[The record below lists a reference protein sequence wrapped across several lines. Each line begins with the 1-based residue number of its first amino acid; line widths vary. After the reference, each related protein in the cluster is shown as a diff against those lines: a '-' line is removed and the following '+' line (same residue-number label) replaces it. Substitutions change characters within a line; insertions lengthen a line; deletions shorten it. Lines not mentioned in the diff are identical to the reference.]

1 MLYIKNDRLYTQSFS
16 FELPEDM
23 GIVTDP
29 PGVSPDTLIFET
41 LDGKYQIEI
50 GAWYKE
56 ESPEKQ
62 IIDFIE
68 YASHVLVSDL
78 IKVERGTLK
87 GFGAHFRNATW
98 QEEYYEERLQFKL
111 NDDGQNTL
119 VLGFMHEAFSED
131 ERNGIYNFMEQPNIK
146 QFLNSIRPENFLQ

>member
-1 MLYIKNDRLYTQSFS
+1 MLYIKNGRLYTQSFS

-23 GIVTDP
+23 CFVTDP

-78 IKVERGTLK
+78 IKIERGTLK
-87 GFGAHFRNATW
+87 GFGAHFRNTTW

-111 NDDGQNTL
+111 MMMDKTL
-119 VLGFMHEAFSED
+119 SFSVLCMKHSPKMREMVFIA
-131 ERNGIYNFMEQPNIK
+131 
-146 QFLNSIRPENFLQ
+146 LWNSLI